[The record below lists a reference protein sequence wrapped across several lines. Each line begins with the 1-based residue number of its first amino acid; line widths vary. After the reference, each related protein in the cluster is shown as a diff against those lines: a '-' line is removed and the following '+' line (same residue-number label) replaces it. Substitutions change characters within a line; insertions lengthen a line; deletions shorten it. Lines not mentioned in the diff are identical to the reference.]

1 MRRASSDDAPDAVDE
16 TSASRSRASGGS
28 GPATAKMSERFT
40 PRAHDLDP
48 AGVFTDVY
56 PGETIAHAR
65 GSATR
70 RNEYA
75 GVRVPGEG
83 GAGHLDLRRG
93 ISRREWRVETIE
105 DQSKDVARWQ
115 LEFTKMRRRAE
126 AAEEDNTR
134 LKATHDEMR
143 RKFEREH
150 HARAALETRLRDIF
164 AKPVVRDAL
173 ASHPRGVTRRDDPHG
188 AGNVL
193 RPGEDVDGSEAAM
206 MVFKALEDRISRD
219 RDALEAAN
227 AREVRLAT
235 MLRHSETQKLAAYA
249 EAEKSSRELEAH
261 VAKLRVDR
269 AVAKGLE
276 EDLSAGKSAAEALR
290 ITTEKLSAL
299 ELEAEALREN
309 ERSREAHLNA
319 AVKAAVK
326 KALDESVS
334 EAKLEAA
341 RLGEA
346 LAKVRTQYGEQDWA
360 HAKETERTK
369 AGFERALATVLADRE
384 NLQRELKHA
393 RRDGRRADVER
404 ARVADEAAA
413 VVEKAV
419 AQREWAL
426 EVLDRAV
433 DAEEEF
439 ARHLHYELYRA
450 SLLAMPETAR
460 VDDAETGGAAIAQG
474 LHEVCA
480 RARTEWEREVVE
492 LRGDL
497 AGLRRDVAAAGVAI
511 DASRTC
517 GIARGWAAAVDTVE
531 RAAATADGAAW
542 AAMKRLAEAVRAASA
557 AADAEARRG
566 AAAAGL
572 REYLRGY
579 DEGTF
584 DPSKYAMDARGVT
597 NGATIEPPPQAPPP
611 APPPQRREERDTGDT
626 GESTST
632 PAGTRRN
639 IPEKTIEPPPG
650 PEERVGFEAAIWRE
664 RARQKAAGRAAER
677 EAERRAREA
686 ESAVKGA
693 VAVGGP
699 KPAPLSPV
707 VDNGAG
713 LNPPATD
720 STHTPA
726 VAPKPTGSARKP
738 APRTLASI
746 VGTANVGT
754 AKTAKTVERF
764 GAFQSSPYAPSK
776 SAAKEIASLAR
787 NLRF

>member
-1 MRRASSDDAPDAVDE
+1 MRRAPSNDAPGAVDE

-28 GPATAKMSERFT
+28 GPATATMSERFT

-56 PGETIAHAR
+56 PGETIADAR

-83 GAGHLDLRRG
+83 GAAATLASAPPPRRG

-126 AAEEDNTR
+126 AAEEDNAR
-134 LKATHDEMR
+134 LKATTDEMR

-164 AKPVVRDAL
+164 SKPAVRDAL
-173 ASHPRGVTRRDDPHG
+173 ASHPRGATRRDDPHG

-219 RDALEAAN
+219 RDALDAAN

-249 EAEKSSRELEAH
+249 EAEKRGRELEAH
-261 VAKLRVDR
+261 VARLRVDR
-269 AVAKGLE
+269 AIAKGLE
-276 EDLSAGKSAAEALR
+276 EDLGAGKSAEEALR

-309 ERSREAHLNA
+309 ERLREAHQAA

-334 EAKLEAA
+334 EAKVEAA

-346 LAKVRTQYGEQDWA
+346 LAKVRTEYGEQDWA
-360 HAKETERTK
+360 HAKDAERTK

-384 NLQRELKHA
+384 NLQRELKHSE
-393 RRDGRRADVER
+393 RDGRRADVER

-460 VDDAETGGAAIAQG
+460 VDDAEIDGAQT

-497 AGLRRDVAAAGVAI
+497 AGLRRDVAAAGIAI

-542 AAMKRLAEAVRAASA
+542 AAMQRVAEAVRAAAA
-557 AADAEARRG
+557 AADADAKRG
-566 AAAAGL
+566 KAAAGL

-597 NGATIEPPPQAPPP
+597 SGATREPPPPPP
-611 APPPQRREERDTGDT
+611 PRREERD
-626 GESTST
+626 ET
-632 PAGTRRN
+632 PAGMQWKQTIEQT
-639 IPEKTIEPPPG
+639 IPEQTIEPPPG
-650 PEERVGFEAAIWRE
+650 PEEKVGFQAAIWRE
-664 RARQKAAGRAAER
+664 RARQKATER
-677 EAERRAREA
+677 EVEGRAREA
-686 ESAVKGA
+686 ESAAAAASDK
-693 VAVGGP
+693 VAVGAP
-699 KPAPLSPV
+699 AAPLSPG
-707 VDNGAG
+707 VDDGAG
-713 LNPPATD
+713 STTTTLAAAD
-720 STHTPA
+720 STRTPA
-726 VAPKPTGSARKP
+726 VAPKRSSARK

-746 VGTANVGT
+746 AGTPGLGT
-754 AKTAKTVERF
+754 VKTAKTVERF

>member
-1 MRRASSDDAPDAVDE
+1 
-16 TSASRSRASGGS
+16 
-28 GPATAKMSERFT
+28 MSERFT

-56 PGETIAHAR
+56 PGETIADAR

-83 GAGHLDLRRG
+83 GAAATLASAPPPRRG

-150 HARAALETRLRDIF
+150 HARAALETQLRDIF
-164 AKPVVRDAL
+164 SKPVVRDAL
-173 ASHPRGVTRRDDPHG
+173 ASHPRGATRRDDPHG

-219 RDALEAAN
+219 RDALDAAN

-249 EAEKSSRELEAH
+249 EAEKRGRELEAH
-261 VAKLRVDR
+261 VARLRVDR
-269 AVAKGLE
+269 AIAKGLE
-276 EDLSAGKSAAEALR
+276 EDLGAGKSAEEALR

-309 ERSREAHLNA
+309 ERLREAHQAA

-334 EAKLEAA
+334 EAKVEAA

-346 LAKVRTQYGEQDWA
+346 LAKVRTEYGEQDWA
-360 HAKETERTK
+360 HAKDAERTK

-384 NLQRELKHA
+384 NLQRELKHSKK
-393 RRDGRRADVER
+393 DGRRADVER

-460 VDDAETGGAAIAQG
+460 VDDAEIDGAQT

-497 AGLRRDVAAAGVAI
+497 AGLRRDVAAAGIAI

-531 RAAATADGAAW
+531 HAAATADGAAW
-542 AAMKRLAEAVRAASA
+542 AAMQRVAEAVRAA
-557 AADAEARRG
+557 AADADAKRG
-566 AAAAGL
+566 KAAAGL

-597 NGATIEPPPQAPPP
+597 SGAMREPPPP
-611 APPPQRREERDTGDT
+611 RREERD
-626 GESTST
+626 ET
-632 PAGTRRN
+632 PAGMRRKQTIEQT
-639 IPEKTIEPPPG
+639 IPEQTIEPPPG
-650 PEERVGFEAAIWRE
+650 PEEKVGFQAAIWRE
-664 RARQKAAGRAAER
+664 RARQKATER

-686 ESAVKGA
+686 ESAAAAASDK
-693 VAVGGP
+693 VAVGAP
-699 KPAPLSPV
+699 AAPLSPG
-707 VDNGAG
+707 VDDGAG
-713 LNPPATD
+713 STTTTLAAAD
-720 STHTPA
+720 STRTPA
-726 VAPKPTGSARKP
+726 VAPKRSSARK

-746 VGTANVGT
+746 AGTPGLGT
-754 AKTAKTVERF
+754 VKTAKTVERF

>member
-1 MRRASSDDAPDAVDE
+1 MRRAPSNDAPGAVDE

-28 GPATAKMSERFT
+28 GPATATMSERFT

-56 PGETIAHAR
+56 PGETIADAR

-83 GAGHLDLRRG
+83 GAAATLASAPPPRRG

-126 AAEEDNTR
+126 AAEQDNAR
-134 LKATHDEMR
+134 LEATTDEMR

-150 HARAALETRLRDIF
+150 HARAALETQLRDIF
-164 AKPVVRDAL
+164 SKPVVRDAL
-173 ASHPRGVTRRDDPHG
+173 ASHPRGATRRDDPHG

-193 RPGEDVDGSEAAM
+193 RPGEDVDESEAAM

-219 RDALEAAN
+219 RDVLDAAN

-249 EAEKSSRELEAH
+249 EAEKRGRELEAH
-261 VAKLRVDR
+261 VARLRVDR
-269 AVAKGLE
+269 AIAKGLE
-276 EDLSAGKSAAEALR
+276 EDLGAGKSAEEALR

-309 ERSREAHLNA
+309 ERLREAHQAA

-334 EAKLEAA
+334 EAKVEAA

-346 LAKVRTQYGEQDWA
+346 LAKVRTEYGEQDWA
-360 HAKETERTK
+360 HAKDAERTK

-384 NLQRELKHA
+384 NLQRELKHSK
-393 RRDGRRADVER
+393 RDGRRADVER

-433 DAEEEF
+433 DAGEEF

-460 VDDAETGGAAIAQG
+460 VDDAEIDGAQT

-497 AGLRRDVAAAGVAI
+497 AGLRRDVAAAGIAI

-542 AAMKRLAEAVRAASA
+542 AAMQRVAEAVRAAAA
-557 AADAEARRG
+557 AADADAKRG
-566 AAAAGL
+566 KAAAGL

-597 NGATIEPPPQAPPP
+597 SGATREPPPPP
-611 APPPQRREERDTGDT
+611 RREERD
-626 GESTST
+626 ET
-632 PAGTRRN
+632 PAGMRR
-639 IPEKTIEPPPG
+639 KQTIEPPPG
-650 PEERVGFEAAIWRE
+650 PEEKVGFQAAIWRE
-664 RARQKAAGRAAER
+664 RARQKATER

-686 ESAVKGA
+686 ESAAAAASDK
-693 VAVGGP
+693 VAVGAP
-699 KPAPLSPV
+699 AAPLSPG
-707 VDNGAG
+707 VDDGAG
-713 LNPPATD
+713 STTTTLAAAD
-720 STHTPA
+720 STRTPA
-726 VAPKPTGSARKP
+726 VAPKRSSARK
-738 APRTLASI
+738 APRTPASI
-746 VGTANVGT
+746 AGTPGLGT
-754 AKTAKTVERF
+754 VKTAKTVERF

>member
-1 MRRASSDDAPDAVDE
+1 MRRAPSNDAPGAVDE

-28 GPATAKMSERFT
+28 GPATATMSERFT

-56 PGETIAHAR
+56 PGETIADAR

-83 GAGHLDLRRG
+83 GAAATLASAPPPRRG

-126 AAEEDNTR
+126 AAEEDNAR
-134 LKATHDEMR
+134 LEATTDEMR

-164 AKPVVRDAL
+164 SKPAVRDAL
-173 ASHPRGVTRRDDPHG
+173 ASHPRGATRRDDPHG

-219 RDALEAAN
+219 RDALDAAN

-249 EAEKSSRELEAH
+249 EAEKRGRELEAH
-261 VAKLRVDR
+261 VARLRVDR
-269 AVAKGLE
+269 AIAKGLE
-276 EDLSAGKSAAEALR
+276 EDLGAGKSAEEALR

-309 ERSREAHLNA
+309 ERLREAHQAA

-334 EAKLEAA
+334 EAKVEAA

-346 LAKVRTQYGEQDWA
+346 LAKVRTEYGEQDWA
-360 HAKETERTK
+360 HAKDAERTK

-384 NLQRELKHA
+384 NLQRELKHSE
-393 RRDGRRADVER
+393 RDGRRADVER

-460 VDDAETGGAAIAQG
+460 VDDAEIDGAQT

-497 AGLRRDVAAAGVAI
+497 AGLRRDVAAAGIAI

-542 AAMKRLAEAVRAASA
+542 AAMQRVAEAVRAAAA
-557 AADAEARRG
+557 AADADAKRG
-566 AAAAGL
+566 KAAAGL

-597 NGATIEPPPQAPPP
+597 SGATREPPPPPP
-611 APPPQRREERDTGDT
+611 PRREERD
-626 GESTST
+626 ET
-632 PAGTRRN
+632 PAGMQWKQTIEQT
-639 IPEKTIEPPPG
+639 IPEQTIEPPPG
-650 PEERVGFEAAIWRE
+650 PEEKVGFQAAIWRE
-664 RARQKAAGRAAER
+664 RARQKATER
-677 EAERRAREA
+677 EVEGRAREA
-686 ESAVKGA
+686 ESAAAAASDK
-693 VAVGGP
+693 VAVGAP
-699 KPAPLSPV
+699 AAPLSPG
-707 VDNGAG
+707 VDDGAG
-713 LNPPATD
+713 STTTTLAAAD
-720 STHTPA
+720 STRTPA
-726 VAPKPTGSARKP
+726 VAPKRSSARK

-746 VGTANVGT
+746 AGTPGLGT
-754 AKTAKTVERF
+754 VKTAKTVERF

>member
-1 MRRASSDDAPDAVDE
+1 
-16 TSASRSRASGGS
+16 
-28 GPATAKMSERFT
+28 MSERFT

-56 PGETIAHAR
+56 PGETIAAAR

-83 GAGHLDLRRG
+83 GAAATLASAPPPRRG

-150 HARAALETRLRDIF
+150 HARAALETQLRDIF
-164 AKPVVRDAL
+164 SKPVVRDAL
-173 ASHPRGVTRRDDPHG
+173 ASHPRGATRRDDPHG

-219 RDALEAAN
+219 RDALDAAN

-249 EAEKSSRELEAH
+249 EAEKRGRELEAH
-261 VAKLRVDR
+261 VARLRVDR
-269 AVAKGLE
+269 AIAKGLE
-276 EDLSAGKSAAEALR
+276 EDLGAGKSAEEALR

-309 ERSREAHLNA
+309 ERLREAHQAA

-334 EAKLEAA
+334 EAKVEAA

-346 LAKVRTQYGEQDWA
+346 LAKVRTEYGEQDWA
-360 HAKETERTK
+360 HAKDAERTK

-384 NLQRELKHA
+384 NLQRELKHSKK
-393 RRDGRRADVER
+393 DGRRADVER

-460 VDDAETGGAAIAQG
+460 VDDAEIDGAQT

-497 AGLRRDVAAAGVAI
+497 AGLRRDVAAAGIAI

-531 RAAATADGAAW
+531 HAAATADGAAW
-542 AAMKRLAEAVRAASA
+542 AAMQRVAEAVRAAAA
-557 AADAEARRG
+557 AADADAKRG
-566 AAAAGL
+566 KAAAGL

-597 NGATIEPPPQAPPP
+597 SGAMREPPPP
-611 APPPQRREERDTGDT
+611 RREERD
-626 GESTST
+626 ET
-632 PAGTRRN
+632 PAGMRRKQTIEQT
-639 IPEKTIEPPPG
+639 IPEQTIEPPPG
-650 PEERVGFEAAIWRE
+650 PEEKVGFQAAIWRE
-664 RARQKAAGRAAER
+664 RARQKATER

-686 ESAVKGA
+686 ESAAAAASDK
-693 VAVGGP
+693 VAVGAP
-699 KPAPLSPV
+699 AAPLSPG
-707 VDNGAG
+707 VDDGAG
-713 LNPPATD
+713 STTTTLAAAD
-720 STHTPA
+720 STRTPA
-726 VAPKPTGSARKP
+726 VAPKRSSARK

-746 VGTANVGT
+746 AGTPGLGT
-754 AKTAKTVERF
+754 VKTAKTVERF

>member
-1 MRRASSDDAPDAVDE
+1 
-16 TSASRSRASGGS
+16 
-28 GPATAKMSERFT
+28 MSERFT

-56 PGETIAHAR
+56 PGETIADAR

-83 GAGHLDLRRG
+83 GAAATLASAPPPRRG

-150 HARAALETRLRDIF
+150 HARAALETQLRDIF
-164 AKPVVRDAL
+164 SKPVVRDAL
-173 ASHPRGVTRRDDPHG
+173 ASHPRGATRRDDPHG

-219 RDALEAAN
+219 RDALDAAN

-249 EAEKSSRELEAH
+249 EAEKRGRELEAH
-261 VAKLRVDR
+261 VARLRVDR
-269 AVAKGLE
+269 AIAKGLE
-276 EDLSAGKSAAEALR
+276 EDLGAGKSAEEALR

-309 ERSREAHLNA
+309 ERLREAHQAA

-334 EAKLEAA
+334 EAKVEAA

-346 LAKVRTQYGEQDWA
+346 LAKVRTEYGEQDWA
-360 HAKETERTK
+360 HAKDAERTK

-384 NLQRELKHA
+384 NLQRELKHSKK
-393 RRDGRRADVER
+393 DGRRADVER

-460 VDDAETGGAAIAQG
+460 VDDAEIDGAQT

-497 AGLRRDVAAAGVAI
+497 AGLRRDVAAAGIAI

-531 RAAATADGAAW
+531 HAAATADGAAW
-542 AAMKRLAEAVRAASA
+542 AAMQRVAEAVRAAAA
-557 AADAEARRG
+557 AADADAKRG
-566 AAAAGL
+566 KAAAGL

-597 NGATIEPPPQAPPP
+597 SGAMREPPPP
-611 APPPQRREERDTGDT
+611 RREERD
-626 GESTST
+626 ET
-632 PAGTRRN
+632 PAGMRRKQTIEQT
-639 IPEKTIEPPPG
+639 IPEQTIEPPPG
-650 PEERVGFEAAIWRE
+650 PEEKVGFQAAIWRE
-664 RARQKAAGRAAER
+664 RARQKATER

-686 ESAVKGA
+686 ESAAAAASDK
-693 VAVGGP
+693 VAVGAP
-699 KPAPLSPV
+699 AAPLSPG
-707 VDNGAG
+707 VDDGAG
-713 LNPPATD
+713 STTTTLAAAD
-720 STHTPA
+720 STRTPA
-726 VAPKPTGSARKP
+726 VAPKRSSARK

-746 VGTANVGT
+746 AGTPGLGT
-754 AKTAKTVERF
+754 VKTAKTVERF

>member
-1 MRRASSDDAPDAVDE
+1 MRRAPSNDAPGAVDE

-28 GPATAKMSERFT
+28 GPATATMSERFT

-56 PGETIAHAR
+56 PGETIADAR

-83 GAGHLDLRRG
+83 GAAATLASAPPPRRG

-126 AAEEDNTR
+126 AAEEDNAR
-134 LKATHDEMR
+134 LKATTDEMR

-150 HARAALETRLRDIF
+150 HARAALETQLRDIF
-164 AKPVVRDAL
+164 SKPVVRDAL
-173 ASHPRGVTRRDDPHG
+173 ASHPRGATRRDDPHG

-219 RDALEAAN
+219 RDALDAAN

-249 EAEKSSRELEAH
+249 EAEKRGRELEAH
-261 VAKLRVDR
+261 VARLRVDR
-269 AVAKGLE
+269 AIAKGLE
-276 EDLSAGKSAAEALR
+276 EDLGAGKSAEEALR

-309 ERSREAHLNA
+309 ERLREAHQAA

-334 EAKLEAA
+334 EAKVEAA

-346 LAKVRTQYGEQDWA
+346 LAKVRTEYGEQDWA
-360 HAKETERTK
+360 HAKDAERTK

-384 NLQRELKHA
+384 NLQRELKHSK
-393 RRDGRRADVER
+393 RDGRRADVER

-460 VDDAETGGAAIAQG
+460 VDDAEIDGAQT

-497 AGLRRDVAAAGVAI
+497 AGLRRDVAAAGIAI

-542 AAMKRLAEAVRAASA
+542 AAMQRVAEAVRAA
-557 AADAEARRG
+557 AADADAKRG
-566 AAAAGL
+566 KAAAGL

-597 NGATIEPPPQAPPP
+597 SGAMREPPPP
-611 APPPQRREERDTGDT
+611 RREERD
-626 GESTST
+626 ET
-632 PAGTRRN
+632 PAGMRRKQTIEQT
-639 IPEKTIEPPPG
+639 IPEQTIEPPPG
-650 PEERVGFEAAIWRE
+650 PEEKVGFQAAIWRE
-664 RARQKAAGRAAER
+664 RARQKVSER

-686 ESAVKGA
+686 ESAAAAASDK
-693 VAVGGP
+693 VAVGAP
-699 KPAPLSPV
+699 AAPLSPG
-707 VDNGAG
+707 VDDGAG
-713 LNPPATD
+713 STTTTLAAAD
-720 STHTPA
+720 STRTPA
-726 VAPKPTGSARKP
+726 VAPKRSSARKV
-738 APRTLASI
+738 PRTLASI
-746 VGTANVGT
+746 AGTPGLGT
-754 AKTAKTVERF
+754 VKTAKTVERF

>member
-1 MRRASSDDAPDAVDE
+1 MRRAPSNDAPGAVDQ

-28 GPATAKMSERFT
+28 GPATATMSERFT

-56 PGETIAHAR
+56 PGETIAAAR

-83 GAGHLDLRRG
+83 GAAATLASAPPPRRG

-126 AAEEDNTR
+126 AAEEDNAR
-134 LKATHDEMR
+134 LKATTDEMR

-150 HARAALETRLRDIF
+150 HARAALETQLRDIF
-164 AKPVVRDAL
+164 SKPVVRDAL
-173 ASHPRGVTRRDDPHG
+173 ASHPRGATRRDDPHG

-219 RDALEAAN
+219 RDALDAAN

-249 EAEKSSRELEAH
+249 EAEKRGRELEAH
-261 VAKLRVDR
+261 VARLRVDR
-269 AVAKGLE
+269 AIAKGLE
-276 EDLSAGKSAAEALR
+276 EDLGAGKSAEEALR

-309 ERSREAHLNA
+309 ERLREAHQAA

-334 EAKLEAA
+334 EAKVEAA

-346 LAKVRTQYGEQDWA
+346 LAKVRTEYGEQDWA
-360 HAKETERTK
+360 HAKDAERTK

-384 NLQRELKHA
+384 NLQRELKHSKK
-393 RRDGRRADVER
+393 DGRRADVER

-460 VDDAETGGAAIAQG
+460 VDDAEIDGAQT

-497 AGLRRDVAAAGVAI
+497 AGLRRDVAAAGIAI

-542 AAMKRLAEAVRAASA
+542 AAMQRVAEAVRAA
-557 AADAEARRG
+557 AADADAKRG
-566 AAAAGL
+566 KAAAGL

-584 DPSKYAMDARGVT
+584 DPSKYAMDARGMT
-597 NGATIEPPPQAPPP
+597 SGATREPPPPPP
-611 APPPQRREERDTGDT
+611 PRREERD
-626 GESTST
+626 ET
-632 PAGTRRN
+632 PAGMRRKQTIEQT
-639 IPEKTIEPPPG
+639 IPEQTIEPPPG
-650 PEERVGFEAAIWRE
+650 PEEKVGFQAAIWRE
-664 RARQKAAGRAAER
+664 RARQKATER

-686 ESAVKGA
+686 ESAAAAASDK
-693 VAVGGP
+693 VAVGAP
-699 KPAPLSPV
+699 AAPLSPG
-707 VDNGAG
+707 VDDGAG
-713 LNPPATD
+713 STMTTLAAAD
-720 STHTPA
+720 STRTPA
-726 VAPKPTGSARKP
+726 VAPKRSSARK

-746 VGTANVGT
+746 AGTPGLGT
-754 AKTAKTVERF
+754 VKTAKTVERF

>member
-1 MRRASSDDAPDAVDE
+1 MRRAPSNDAPGAVDE

-28 GPATAKMSERFT
+28 GPATATMSERFT

-56 PGETIAHAR
+56 PGETIADAR

-83 GAGHLDLRRG
+83 GAAATLASAPPPRRG

-126 AAEEDNTR
+126 AAEEDNAR
-134 LKATHDEMR
+134 LKATTDEMR

-164 AKPVVRDAL
+164 SKPVVRDAL
-173 ASHPRGVTRRDDPHG
+173 ASHPRGATRRDDPHG

-219 RDALEAAN
+219 RDALDAAN

-249 EAEKSSRELEAH
+249 EAEKRGRELEAH
-261 VAKLRVDR
+261 VARLRVDR
-269 AVAKGLE
+269 AIAKGLE
-276 EDLSAGKSAAEALR
+276 EDLGAGKSAEEALR

-309 ERSREAHLNA
+309 ERLREAHQAA

-334 EAKLEAA
+334 EAKVEAA

-346 LAKVRTQYGEQDWA
+346 LAKVRTEYGEQDWA
-360 HAKETERTK
+360 HAKDAERTK

-384 NLQRELKHA
+384 NLQRELKHSK
-393 RRDGRRADVER
+393 RDGRRADVER

-460 VDDAETGGAAIAQG
+460 VDDAEIDGAQT

-497 AGLRRDVAAAGVAI
+497 AGLRRDVAAAGIAI

-542 AAMKRLAEAVRAASA
+542 AAMQRVAEAVRAAAA
-557 AADAEARRG
+557 AADADAKRG
-566 AAAAGL
+566 KAAAGL

-597 NGATIEPPPQAPPP
+597 SGATREPPPPPP
-611 APPPQRREERDTGDT
+611 PRREERD
-626 GESTST
+626 ET
-632 PAGTRRN
+632 PAGMQWKQTIEQT
-639 IPEKTIEPPPG
+639 IPEQTIEPPPG
-650 PEERVGFEAAIWRE
+650 PEEKVGFQAAIWRE
-664 RARQKAAGRAAER
+664 RARQKATER

-686 ESAVKGA
+686 ESAAAAASDK
-693 VAVGGP
+693 VAVGAP
-699 KPAPLSPV
+699 AAPLSPG
-707 VDNGAG
+707 VDDGAG
-713 LNPPATD
+713 STTTTLAAAD
-720 STHTPA
+720 STRTPA
-726 VAPKPTGSARKP
+726 VAPKRSSARK

-746 VGTANVGT
+746 AGTPGLGT
-754 AKTAKTVERF
+754 VKTAKTVERF

>member
-1 MRRASSDDAPDAVDE
+1 MRRASSNDAPDAVDE

-65 GSATR
+65 ESATR

-83 GAGHLDLRRG
+83 GAAATLASAPPPRRG

-150 HARAALETRLRDIF
+150 HARAALETQLRDIF
-164 AKPVVRDAL
+164 SKPVVRDAL

-193 RPGEDVDGSEAAM
+193 RPGEDVDGSETAM

-219 RDALEAAN
+219 RDALDAAN
-227 AREVRLAT
+227 EREVRLAT

-249 EAEKSSRELEAH
+249 EAEKHRNLLEAH

-276 EDLSAGKSAAEALR
+276 SELSAGKSAEEALR

-334 EAKLEAA
+334 EAKVEAA

-346 LAKVRTQYGEQDWA
+346 LAKVRTEYGEQDWA
-360 HAKETERTK
+360 HAKETERRK

-460 VDDAETGGAAIAQG
+460 VDDAEIQGGAGAAQG

-480 RARTEWEREVVE
+480 RARTEWEREVCE
-492 LRGDL
+492 LRSDL
-497 AGLRRDVAAAGVAI
+497 AGLRRDVAAAGIAI

-542 AAMKRLAEAVRAASA
+542 AAMQRLAEAVRAASA
-557 AADAEARRG
+557 SADAEAKRG
-566 AAAAGL
+566 TAAAGL

-584 DPSKYAMDARGVT
+584 DPSKYAMDAT
-597 NGATIEPPPQAPPP
+597 SGATREPPPHLTPSVK
-611 APPPQRREERDTGDT
+611 EERD
-626 GESTST
+626 ET

-639 IPEKTIEPPPG
+639 IPEETIDEPPPG

-664 RARQKAAGRAAER
+664 RARQKAAER

-686 ESAVKGA
+686 ETATAAASEPVTVGA
-693 VAVGGP
+693 PAGH
-699 KPAPLSPV
+699 KPAAPLSPR
-707 VDNGAG
+707 VDNGAVSTTT
-713 LNPPATD
+713 LAAAD
-720 STHTPA
+720 SARTPA
-726 VAPKPTGSARKP
+726 VAPKPSSTRK
-738 APRTLASI
+738 ASRTLASI
-746 VGTANVGT
+746 AGTPGLGT
-754 AKTAKTVERF
+754 AKTSERF
-764 GAFQSSPYAPSK
+764 GAFQSSPFAPSK